1 LITYNYIAI
10 WEINFQE
17 VITVK
22 QIILSIAM
30 LAIALA
36 IVSGVI
42 VPLFEHGAEEGERA
56 GEQGGVVYSRL
67 SNILK

>member
-1 LITYNYIAI
+1 M
-10 WEINFQE
+10 
-17 VITVK
+17 K